1 MYPTGPGR
9 LHLMLGVG
17 LLVFLLI
24 LQQQQW
30 VHLPGAGR
38 LEGAFPDAVHGSW
51 FACVTWILLLFAS
64 RWTRGGATI
73 VVVALIGFGLAVGT
87 ELLQSM
93 TGGDAEL
100 GDVFFDMVGMCAAL
114 FFWGARRGLVS
125 SRIGVPVAAALLIG
139 SLWPAVA
146 AYRIE
151 HFRDSIAPDLVRF
164 DSPHVWEL
172 VSGTSAMA
180 LAPAP
185 AGWSITGPVL
195 KVTLAGDTYPG
206 IHLDDPVAD
215 WSAYSQIDVDAF
227 VEGSTPMPLTISVR
241 IDNADVDHVYHE
253 FTCAP
258 GPCRLQLPFSRLF
271 DRNVARVN
279 AVVIHSRRDQTGR
292 VFYLGRVVLRA

>member
-1 MYPTGPGR
+1 
-9 LHLMLGVG
+9 MLGVV
-17 LLVFLLI
+17 LLVVLLI

-30 VHLPGAGR
+30 VHLPGSGR
-38 LEGAFPDAVHGSW
+38 YEGALPDAVHGSW
-51 FACVTWILLLFAS
+51 FACVTWIALRFAS
-64 RWTRGGATI
+64 RWTRGGAT
-73 VVVALIGFGLAVGT
+73 VVVAALIGVCLAVGT
-87 ELLQSM
+87 ELLQLI

-100 GDVFFDMVGMCAAL
+100 ADVFFDMVGMCAAL
-114 FFWGARRGLVS
+114 SLWSTRRGLVS
-125 SRIGVPVAAALLIG
+125 SRVGVPIAAALLIG

-164 DSPHVWEL
+164 DSPYVWKF
-172 VSGTSAMA
+172 VGGTSAMS

-206 IHLDDPVAD
+206 IHLDDPIAD
-215 WSAYSQIDVDAF
+215 WSAYSQIAVDAF

-241 IDNADVDHVYHE
+241 IDHADVDHVYRE

-258 GPCRLQLPFSRLF
+258 GPCLLRLPFSDLF

-279 AVVIHSRRDQTGR
+279 AVVIHSRRDQRGR

>member
-1 MYPTGPGR
+1 
-9 LHLMLGVG
+9 MLGVG

-100 GDVFFDMVGMCAAL
+100 GDVFFDVVGMCAAL

-139 SLWPAVA
+139 S
-146 AYRIE
+146 
-151 HFRDSIAPDLVRF
+151 
-164 DSPHVWEL
+164 
-172 VSGTSAMA
+172 
-180 LAPAP
+180 
-185 AGWSITGPVL
+185 
-195 KVTLAGDTYPG
+195 
-206 IHLDDPVAD
+206 
-215 WSAYSQIDVDAF
+215 
-227 VEGSTPMPLTISVR
+227 
-241 IDNADVDHVYHE
+241 
-253 FTCAP
+253 
-258 GPCRLQLPFSRLF
+258 
-271 DRNVARVN
+271 
-279 AVVIHSRRDQTGR
+279 
-292 VFYLGRVVLRA
+292 